1 MEGSNMLKTG
11 THFRQLLEQRRAC
24 LKIQNSQLPR
34 VSKIDQ
40 LDDVKQDT
48 ERWNQDKRVV

>member
-1 MEGSNMLKTG
+1 MLKTG